1 MFVSPD
7 CEKLQYSGRIDHTK
21 KDAPVFVYPCSYV
34 KIRFTGSRLAVLLEN
49 HRAYWDNYMG
59 YLLDGKQEKFKLA
72 ESGKHTYFIDVP
84 KTADAD
90 SKVHECMLFK
100 RMDACH
106 HVTFYGF
113 ELEDG
118 SNVLD
123 LQKLPVRKMEFYGDS
138 VSAGEVSEACAYVGK
153 EDPIHQGEFS
163 NSWYSYAWMT
173 ARKLGADIHDIAQ
186 GGIALMQQTGWFC
199 EPDALGM
206 ENIYDKV
213 EYHPQLG
220 NSMLWDFSAYTP
232 HVVVIAIG
240 QNDSHPQDYM
250 ADDPKGDKAQIW
262 KEHYATFVRNIRAKY
277 PAAVIILTTTILQHH
292 VHWDEAIEEVWARL
306 QDARIYHFLYSR
318 NGCGT
323 PGHIRIPEAEQMA
336 EELSTFIEGLGA
348 DIWKEK

>member
-1 MFVSPD
+1 
-7 CEKLQYSGRIDHTK
+7 
-21 KDAPVFVYPCSYV
+21 
-34 KIRFTGSRLAVLLEN
+34 
-49 HRAYWDNYMG
+49 
-59 YLLDGKQEKFKLA
+59 
-72 ESGKHTYFIDVP
+72 
-84 KTADAD
+84 
-90 SKVHECMLFK
+90 
-100 RMDACH
+100 
-106 HVTFYGF
+106 
-113 ELEDG
+113 
-118 SNVLD
+118 
-123 LQKLPVRKMEFYGDS
+123 
-138 VSAGEVSEACAYVGK
+138 
-153 EDPIHQGEFS
+153 
-163 NSWYSYAWMT
+163 
-173 ARKLGADIHDIAQ
+173 
-186 GGIALMQQTGWFC
+186 MQQTGWFC

-220 NSMLWDFSAYTP
+220 NSMLWDFTAYTP

-250 ADDPKGDKAQIW
+250 EDDLKGEKAQIW
-262 KEHYATFVRNIRAKY
+262 KEHYATFVRSIRAKY